1 MLRGARRFPPIVR
14 FGLAGVLVGLGLG
27 LWIRTHPPALAP
39 SAPQVVSGTPLPATG
54 GTTASWGGSSSGP
67 ARVAAGS
74 STSHDAPAREPRESA
89 TLPPL
94 SRAQLLSFPDVAEMV
109 TPAVVTIS
117 SEKSITDREEFR
129 FFHRFFGNR
138 DHPALE
144 GHGSGFIIES
154 NGTILTNNHVVGDAD
169 KLTVKLSDGREFDA
183 RIAGRDEQTDLAV
196 VRIDATGLPTVRL
209 GDSDEVRVGEWVLAI
224 GSPFDLQLEH
234 TVTAGIISGK
244 GRSNVR
250 LAEYEDFLQTDAAI
264 NPGNSGGPLVNL
276 HGEVIGINTAIATHN
291 GGFQGVSFAIP
302 IDFARS
308 IVERLL
314 SEGKVTR
321 AWLGVTLDDVS
332 SAQAR
337 ELGLA
342 RPEGVLVKTVTENSP
357 AERAGLR
364 NEDLIL
370 AMDGKPAESVSRF
383 RNRVSL
389 CRPGQHVAL
398 GVLRGG
404 RTLTMSAELGRLTDE
419 VLAAAEDA
427 PESNGGQE
435 FAEIGVQI
443 HQLNP
448 ELRRQFELDPDVRG
462 VLVADVVPETPAAR
476 AGLQAGD
483 LIIAVNRKSVES
495 LRDFQSAMERTRAGH
510 DLVLRVK
517 RGGQSILVTLERPS

>member
-1 MLRGARRFPPIVR
+1 
-14 FGLAGVLVGLGLG
+14 
-27 LWIRTHPPALAP
+27 
-39 SAPQVVSGTPLPATG
+39 VSGTPLPATG
-54 GTTASWGGSSSGP
+54 GTAASWGASNSASSG
-67 ARVAAGS
+67 VATGS
-74 STSHDAPAREPRESA
+74 AASQDAPSRERRPSA

-183 RIAGRDEQTDLAV
+183 RIAGRDEKTDLAV
-196 VRIDATGLPTVRL
+196 IRIDATGLPTVRL

-302 IDFARS
+302 IDFART

-314 SEGKVTR
+314 SEGKVIR
-321 AWLGVTLDDVS
+321 AWLGVSLDDVS
-332 SAQAR
+332 AARAR

-342 RPEGVLVKTVTENSP
+342 RPEGVQVDSVIADSP
-357 AERAGLR
+357 AEHAGLR
-364 NEDLIL
+364 ADDLIL
-370 AMDGKPAESVSRF
+370 AMDGKAAENVSRF

-404 RTLTMSAELGRLTDE
+404 RTQTMSVELGRYPDE
-419 VLAAAEDA
+419 VAVARDQ
-427 PESNGGQE
+427 PEYRGGME
-435 FAEIGVQI
+435 FAEIGVQV

-448 ELRRQFELDPDVRG
+448 ELRRQFELEPEVAG
-462 VLVADVVPETPAAR
+462 VLVALVVPETPADR

-483 LIIAVNRKSVES
+483 LIVAVNRKSIAS
-495 LRDFQSAMERTRAGH
+495 LGDFQSAVERTHAGR
-510 DLVLRVK
+510 DLVFRVK
-517 RGGQSILVTLERPS
+517 RGGQSILVTLERPSS